1 MTTLSITEAQILTVL
16 RSFLLN
22 VLPPGVE
29 IIRAQIN
36 RVPEPTGANF
46 VVMTPIMRS
55 RISTN
60 EDAFNDVA
68 MTGAIAGTTLTVSAV
83 EFGAIVIGAP
93 VYGTGVTAGTTVT
106 AFGTGTGGVGTYTVS
121 PSQNVTSRALFA
133 GTLAARQATMVT
145 VQLDVH
151 GPASADNAQFISTLF
166 RDMYACDF
174 FTALQ
179 PELQPLHASE
189 PRQVPFVNGE
199 AQVEYRWSVDAVMQ
213 ANPIVTVPQR
223 FADQVTITLNPVD

>member
-1 MTTLSITEAQILTVL
+1 MITLSLTESQILTVL
-16 RSFLLN
+16 RAFLLD
-22 VLPPGVE
+22 VLPAGTAVV
-29 IIRAQIN
+29 RAQTN
-36 RVPEPTGANF
+36 RVPEPIGTNF
-46 VVMTPIMRS
+46 VVMTPFMRQ
-55 RISTN
+55 RLATN
-60 EDAFNDVA
+60 EDNYDDVA
-68 MTGAIAGTTLTVSAV
+68 FLGFITGTTLTVTEV
-83 EFGAIVIGAP
+83 EFGIIRIGAP
-93 VYGTGVTAGTTVT
+93 VYGSGVAAGTIVT

-121 PSQNVTSRALFA
+121 PAQTVSSRALFA
-133 GTLAARQATMVT
+133 GTMAARQATMVT

-151 GPASADNAQFISTLF
+151 GPSSADNAQFISTLF

-223 FADQVTITLNPVD
+223 FADQVEITLNPVD